1 MVITDIQ
8 KMLILSH
15 LVSIHK
21 KLEQFMIFNNFMIY
35 NGFLWINNNNDE
47 FVKYSILYNVE
58 SSLLQFMRK

>member
-35 NGFLWINNNNDE
+35 NGFL
-47 FVKYSILYNVE
+47 
-58 SSLLQFMRK
+58 